1 MGQILQKDNRLIYQS
16 DNQLSVSL
24 VQCCLSVRLYELY
37 ERKCRHLFLI
47 SFLQRP
53 CFSLYE
59 FSRDVKILLKIFEK
73 FFLPKHRD
81 RRSVW
86 RVAAQR
92 KFSLAL
98 GVVLA
103 QLKVFS

>member
-53 CFSLYE
+53 YFLSMS
-59 FSRDVKILLKIFEK
+59 FHVMSNTLKN
-73 FFLPKHRD
+73 FLKN
-81 RRSVW
+81 
-86 RVAAQR
+86 
-92 KFSLAL
+92 FLT
-98 GVVLA
+98 
-103 QLKVFS
+103 